1 MDIHDKRR
9 SYRLGKNM
17 KNRANKNAILY
28 MKNPKKYPTFS
39 KNTKIS
45 RNVKTIA
52 ILLFQRFDRFYR
64 YLKNALS
71 SQNLN
76 TQAMLLFQRFGKSVN
91 SGDKA

>member
-1 MDIHDKRR
+1 MFH
-9 SYRLGKNM
+9 GKKTFSGSNSEQ
-17 KNRANKNAILY
+17 KTDQVSVGLY
-28 MKNPKKYPTFS
+28 MKKPIKYPTFS

-52 ILLFQRFDRFYR
+52 ILLFQRFGRFYR

-71 SQNLN
+71 SRNLK